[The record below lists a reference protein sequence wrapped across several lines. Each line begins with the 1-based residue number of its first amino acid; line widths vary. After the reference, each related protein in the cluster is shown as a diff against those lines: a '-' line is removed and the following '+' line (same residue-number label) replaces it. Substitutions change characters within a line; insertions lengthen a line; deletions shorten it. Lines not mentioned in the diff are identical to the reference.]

1 MIRFVLTFKQAL
13 LLFASQ
19 LRNIDGMDLK
29 SYRVVFDEHFDGL
42 RNFLYYKLGDTQVAE
57 DTAQEAF
64 IKLWEKR
71 ADIRMS
77 TVKTFVYTIA
87 NNLAINHLKH
97 MQVRYNFASNQ
108 VSMVSKQ
115 TPQYLLEEKEFKV
128 ELERVIASMPEGSRE
143 VFLMNRLEEK
153 KYAEIAELLE
163 ISVKA
168 VEKRMSK
175 ALQVLRDE
183 LGYTI

>member
-1 MIRFVLTFKQAL
+1 
-13 LLFASQ
+13 
-19 LRNIDGMDLK
+19 MDQTQ
-29 SYRVVFDEHFDGL
+29 YREVFDAHFDGL
-42 RNFLYYKLGDTQVAE
+42 RNFLFYKLGDTQAAE
-57 DTAQEAF
+57 DIAQETF

-71 ADIRMS
+71 TTVRMQ
-77 TVKTFVYTIA
+77 TVKTFLYTIGS
-87 NNLAINHLKH
+87 NLAINQMKFK
-97 MQVRYNFASNQ
+97 QVRFNFANRQ
-108 VSMVSKQ
+108 VSMVEKE
-115 TPQYLLEEKEFKV
+115 TPEFLLEQKEFKAR
-128 ELERVIASMPEGSRE
+128 LEEVIGMMSDGSRE
-143 VFLMNRLEEK
+143 VFLMNRLEDK